1 MNEID
6 LLEQQA
12 IDAAINLNWP
22 TAIDLNTKILA
33 KQEYNLGAI
42 LRLGFA
48 YLQKND
54 LPRAKKTYNK
64 ALQIQSENTIALENI
79 ERIKILETRGTKI
92 TIKRD
97 KKFDPNLFLE
107 VPGKTK
113 ASTLVNLGQKN
124 VLAQLTIGDEVF
136 PISKKRKAEI
146 RTSSKEY
153 VGSLPDDL
161 SKRIFLFIRGGSEYS
176 CFIKEV
182 SLNKVVV
189 FIREEKKGRKLIRYS
204 SFPKN
209 IQTNMAKVGSA
220 DDEPNKPGDD
230 THEEDADAAG
240 AVSENELE
248 RLAENLSPEDK
259 DFYTGSFVRDED
271 DEENLEE

>member
-12 IDAAINLNWP
+12 IDAAINLDW
-22 TAIDLNTKILA
+22 AIAVELNTKILA

-54 LPRAKKTYNK
+54 LSKAKKTYEK
-64 ALQIQSENTIALENI
+64 ALKIQSENTIALENI
-79 ERIKILETRGTKI
+79 ERIKILEVKGTKN

-124 VLAQLTIGDEVF
+124 VLAQLTIGEEVYL
-136 PISKKRKAEI
+136 ISKKRKAEI
-146 RTSSKEY
+146 RSSNKEY
-153 VGSLPDDL
+153 IGSLPDDL
-161 SKRIFLFIRGGSEYS
+161 SKRLYLFIKGDSEYT

-182 SLNKVVV
+182 SLNKVIV
-189 FIREEKKGRKLIRYS
+189 FIREEKKGRKLQRFS

-209 IQTNMAKVGSA
+209 IQTNMAKMGSA
-220 DDEPNKPGDD
+220 DEENAKPGDESHDDD
-230 THEEDADAAG
+230 TEGGLSD
-240 AVSENELE
+240 NELE
-248 RLAENLSPEDK
+248 RLAESLNQEEK
-259 DFYTGSFVRDED
+259 TDFYAADFERDED

>member
-1 MNEID
+1 MNDID

-12 IDAAINLNWP
+12 IDAAINLNWA
-22 TAIDLNTKILA
+22 TAVDLNTKILA

-54 LPRAKKTYNK
+54 LQRAKKTYNK
-64 ALQIQSENTIALENI
+64 ALKIQSENTIALENI
-79 ERIKILETRGTKI
+79 ERIKILEIKGSKI
-92 TIKRD
+92 SIKRD

-124 VLAQLTIGDEVF
+124 VLAQLTIGEEVVL
-136 PISKKRKAEI
+136 ISKKRKSEI
-146 RTSSKEY
+146 RTMNKEY
-153 VGSLPDDL
+153 IGSLPDDL
-161 SKRIFLFIRGGSEYS
+161 SKRIFLFIKGDSAYTS
-176 CFIKEV
+176 FIKEV

-189 FIREEKKGRKLIRYS
+189 FIREEKKGRKLLRYS

-220 DDEPNKPGDD
+220 DDEPAKPGDEG
-230 THEEDADAAG
+230 HEDDNENLSD
-240 AVSENELE
+240 NELE
-248 RLAENLSPEDK
+248 RLAESLNQEEK
-259 DFYTGSFVRDED
+259 TDFYAAGFARDED

>member
-1 MNEID
+1 MNDID

-12 IDAAINLNWP
+12 IDAAINLNWA
-22 TAIDLNTKILA
+22 TAVDLNTKILA

-54 LPRAKKTYNK
+54 LPKAKKTYQK
-64 ALQIQSENTIALENI
+64 ALKIQSENTIALENI
-79 ERIKILETRGTKI
+79 ERIKILEVKGSKNG
-92 TIKRD
+92 IKRD

-124 VLAQLTIGDEVF
+124 VLAQLTIGEEVF
-136 PISKKRKAEI
+136 LISKKRKAEI
-146 RTSSKEY
+146 RSSNKEY
-153 VGSLPDDL
+153 IGSLPDDL
-161 SKRIFLFIRGGSEYS
+161 SKRLYLFIKGESEYT

-189 FIREEKKGRKLIRYS
+189 FIREEKKGRKLQRFS

-209 IQTNMAKVGSA
+209 IQTNMAKMGAA
-220 DDEPNKPGDD
+220 DEEHAKPGDD
-230 THEEDADAAG
+230 SHEDDAEGGLSD
-240 AVSENELE
+240 NELE
-248 RLAENLSPEDK
+248 RLAESLNQEEK
-259 DFYTGSFVRDED
+259 TDFYAAGFERDED

>member
-1 MNEID
+1 MNDID

-12 IDAAINLNWP
+12 IDAAINLNWQ

-54 LPRAKKTYNK
+54 LPKAKKTYQR
-64 ALQIQSENTIALENI
+64 ALKIQSENSIALENI
-79 ERIKILETRGTKI
+79 ERIKVLETKGSKN
-92 TIKRD
+92 TIKRE

-107 VPGKTK
+107 IPGKTK

-124 VLAQLTIGDEVF
+124 VLAQLTIGEEVYL
-136 PISKKRKAEI
+136 ISKKRKTEI
-146 RTSSKEY
+146 RNSQKEY
-153 VGSLPDDL
+153 IGSLPDDL
-161 SKRIFLFIRGGSEYS
+161 SKRVFLFIKGESEYT

-189 FIREEKKGRKLIRYS
+189 FIREEKKGRKLQRYS

-209 IQTNMAKVGSA
+209 IQTNMARVGSA
-220 DDEPNKPGDD
+220 EDETKQSDDA
-230 THEEDADAAG
+230 HEEDSDSG
-240 AVSENELE
+240 LSDNELE
-248 RLAENLSPEDK
+248 RLAESLNQEEK
-259 DFYTGSFVRDED
+259 TDFYGAAFERDED

>member
-1 MNEID
+1 MNDID

-22 TAIDLNTKILA
+22 TAVDLNTKILA

-54 LPRAKKTYNK
+54 LPRAKKTYLK
-64 ALQIQSENTIALENI
+64 ALKIQSENNIALENI
-79 ERIKILETRGTKI
+79 ERIKILEVRGNKSTM
-92 TIKRD
+92 KRD

-113 ASTLVNLGQKN
+113 ASTLVNLGQKS
-124 VLAQLTIGDEVF
+124 VLAQLTIGEEVF
-136 PISKKRKAEI
+136 LISKKRKTEI
-146 RTSSKEY
+146 RNSNKEY
-153 VGSLPDDL
+153 IGSLPDDL
-161 SKRIFLFIRGGSEYS
+161 SKRVYLFIKGDSVYT

-189 FIREEKKGRKLIRYS
+189 FIREESKGKKVQRFS

-209 IQTNMAKVGSA
+209 IQTNMAKVGST
-220 DDEPNKPGDD
+220 DEEPAKPGEDA
-230 THEEDADAAG
+230 HEEEVEGLSD
-240 AVSENELE
+240 NELE
-248 RLAENLSPEDK
+248 RLAESLNHEEK
-259 DFYTGSFVRDED
+259 EFYTPFERDED